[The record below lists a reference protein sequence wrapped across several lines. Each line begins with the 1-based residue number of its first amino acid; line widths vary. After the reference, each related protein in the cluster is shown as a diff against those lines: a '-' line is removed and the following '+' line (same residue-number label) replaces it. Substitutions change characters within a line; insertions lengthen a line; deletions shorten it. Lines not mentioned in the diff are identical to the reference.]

1 MPLEATDR
9 PRLRPGLS
17 ASRDARSTE
26 HVYLYDTWRQS
37 PQPLR
42 LTLAEFRLVEQ
53 MNGQRA
59 VAQLLE
65 TSLALPASGGEA
77 MLHSLISRL
86 ENRLY
91 LDGPSWQARLA
102 ASVREPSCLGT
113 YAPDAV
119 GLRKQLLELFNAP
132 QSSGLPDPTVKPN
145 GPPPSSAGATH
156 RLWSRRAHLYLGI
169 QGTGRADDGFA
180 VRDHWHFALQPTP
193 IHADAQRLK
202 TPLGV
207 VPTDQDYIDRLE
219 KHYGPGL
226 FADEF
231 QAHLPEH
238 SIELEVVL
246 LQYLMEKRW
255 PIRIVPLVVGSFQ
268 DAVLNREAPS
278 RSADIERMMKA
289 IVEIEAEL
297 PEPPAY
303 IISGD
308 LAHIGPKFGDSMAVH
323 HDWLTQSRL
332 GDEALINAAEAADF
346 ATYADIITEEQDRRA
361 HLRLPADLHAPAGA
375 EALQRQA
382 VALRSIHSSTRV
394 RERQFRQHGVL

>member
-1 MPLEATDR
+1 
-9 PRLRPGLS
+9 
-17 ASRDARSTE
+17 
-26 HVYLYDTWRQS
+26 
-37 PQPLR
+37 
-42 LTLAEFRLVEQ
+42 

-145 GPPPSSAGATH
+145 GRLRAVLAPHIDYGRGGRTYTWAFKELVEQTTALLFVIIGTSHYSRH
-156 RLWSRRAHLYLGI
+156 RFTLTRKA
-169 QGTGRADDGFA
+169 F
-180 VRDHWHFALQPTP
+180 
-193 IHADAQRLK
+193 K

-346 ATYADIITEEQDRRA
+346 ATYADIITEEQDRRRICGYPPTYTLLQA
-361 HLRLPADLHAPAGA
+361 LKPSSGRLLHYD
-375 EALQRQA
+375 QY
-382 VALRSIHSSTRV
+382 IHPQGYESVSFASMAFYR
-394 RERQFRQHGVL
+394 